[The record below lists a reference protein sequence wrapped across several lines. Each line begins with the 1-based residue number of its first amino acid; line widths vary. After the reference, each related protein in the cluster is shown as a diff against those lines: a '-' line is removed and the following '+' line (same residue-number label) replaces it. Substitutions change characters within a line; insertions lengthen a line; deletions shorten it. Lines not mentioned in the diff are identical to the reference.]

1 MPLISPQPHS
11 LSLPFPAHLPAEEGL
26 LVVLRAALA
35 GFLRVFP
42 ASLCPAAAG
51 SLWLCGRPSQALI
64 VRDLL
69 HCLPQS
75 PQARP
80 ACSTFVFP
88 ALLSPGH
95 GELQPLCLP
104 DLHGPS
110 KDKAAGSPLLLL
122 QGQGQAGR
130 EQIHQVCSSLTV
142 RAGSPKDLNI

>member
-11 LSLPFPAHLPAEEGL
+11 LSLPFPPHLPAEEGL

-88 ALLSPGH
+88 SPQGT
-95 GELQPLCLP
+95 ESSSLCACPICTAPPRTRQRDPLCCCCK
-104 DLHGPS
+104 GRVRQAES
-110 KDKAAGSPLLLL
+110 KSTKSVPASQSVLGA
-122 QGQGQAGR
+122 QR
-130 EQIHQVCSSLTV
+130 I
-142 RAGSPKDLNI
+142 